1 MIVSTPRF
9 VLMILLLAVPV
20 LSAGTAADDGA
31 EQIKILKEAGLAADG
46 PGLIKYFQTRT
57 PSPGEQARYAE
68 LVRALGDKRFPV
80 REKATRDL
88 IAIGE
93 PALPI
98 LKQALKDGDL
108 EMTRRAGGCIRA
120 IERVP
125 FATVTAAAA
134 HLLTRRRPDG
144 AAEVLLA
151 YLPFAD
157 WDAVGDNLLEALQ
170 VVGLKGK
177 APKVTPLPCI
187 VAAIKDKELRRR
199 AAAAHVLGRADAAH
213 RKLLAGL
220 LADRDTLVRYHA
232 AASLFRARDKRAVPV
247 LIALLEEAPLPLAW
261 RAEDCL
267 VRVAGEKAPGL
278 AGEPSEPAQRKKWR
292 KSWEDWW
299 SGNKDQINLAR
310 QDLEETQLGLTMM
323 CEIDGVGPV
332 GGRISEFDRSGNL
345 RWSIEEG
352 FNSPT
357 DFQRLSGGR
366 VLVAEHWAQRV
377 TERDRQGKIVRE
389 WKLADH
395 AVTCRRL
402 PNGNTFMATL
412 NEILEMS
419 AEGKLVFS
427 IKQPRMIYCA
437 RLLRNRHILY
447 INSSGNVFE
456 LDDKGKQLKSFTV
469 QGHAGPAYW
478 ASIEPLANDR
488 YLIALAGT
496 GRVVEVDGT
505 GKVHWECA
513 VKSATGA
520 TRLANGNTLV
530 ASSDGRFAVEVNRA
544 GREVWRKT
552 TKGRP
557 FWARRY

>member
-93 PALPI
+93 PVLPF
-98 LKQALKDGDL
+98 LKKALKDGDL
-108 EMTRRAGGCIRA
+108 EMTRRAAGCIRA

-177 APKVTPLPCI
+177 APKLVPLPSI
-187 VAAIKDKELRRR
+187 VNAIKDKESRRR
-199 AAAAHVLGRADAAH
+199 AAAAHVLGHADPAH
-213 RKLLAGL
+213 RKQLAGP
-220 LADRDTLVRYHA
+220 LADPDPLVRFHA
-232 AASLFRARDKRAVPV
+232 SAALFRARDKMAVPA

-261 RAEDCL
+261 RAEDWL
-267 VRVAGEKAPGL
+267 VRAAGEKAPAL
-278 AGEPSEPAQRKKWR
+278 AGEPSDSAQRKKWR

-299 SGNKDQINLAR
+299 SNNKDQINLAR
-310 QDLEETQLGLTMM
+310 LDLEETQLGLTMT
-323 CEIDGVGPV
+323 CE
-332 GGRISEFDRSGNL
+332 
-345 RWSIEEG
+345 
-352 FNSPT
+352 
-357 DFQRLSGGR
+357 
-366 VLVAEHWAQRV
+366 
-377 TERDRQGKIVRE
+377 
-389 WKLADH
+389 
-395 AVTCRRL
+395 
-402 PNGNTFMATL
+402 M
-412 NEILEMS
+412 
-419 AEGKLVFS
+419 
-427 IKQPRMIYCA
+427 
-437 RLLRNRHILY
+437 
-447 INSSGNVFE
+447 
-456 LDDKGKQLKSFTV
+456 
-469 QGHAGPAYW
+469 
-478 ASIEPLANDR
+478 
-488 YLIALAGT
+488 
-496 GRVVEVDGT
+496 
-505 GKVHWECA
+505 
-513 VKSATGA
+513 
-520 TRLANGNTLV
+520 
-530 ASSDGRFAVEVNRA
+530 
-544 GREVWRKT
+544 
-552 TKGRP
+552 
-557 FWARRY
+557 